1 CGGEAGPSDAERLLC
16 PLRAGQPGR
25 RPFLLALRRAADA
38 GRGRAARR
46 EHLDDLAGRHR
57 SGRWRLRGAAAR
69 VGHDRGPA
77 GRHRPAPGQA
87 RAERRQPVPAGQRA
101 DHGRPPPGQRHF
113 PRRCDGVPA
122 PRRVLPARIRVRRA
136 RRGQPERHLR
146 EPGADRGDQPERR
159 GRGPGGQVPADL
171 PRGQAIAGR
180 PWRGRTGRG
189 MSAEPAR
196 AYFGIGEVIAQLRA
210 EFPDVSVSKIRF
222 LEAEGLIQPAR
233 SPSGY
238 RKFAPADVD
247 RLRYI
252 LTAQRDQY
260 LPLRVIKD
268 QLESDQPAAGPMSR
282 RELLEANGIAAQE
295 LAALGEFGMVRRSG
309 RQYPPEA
316 VEAVQ
321 AIAALGQY
329 GVQPRHLRVLRAS
342 VERETAL
349 IEQVVAP
356 VLRQRSPGARERAAT
371 SAREIASLVL
381 AVHAALIEM
390 TLTDAGFAGPEGG
403 GTGRSAQG
411 AGVPAALAGVL

>member
-1 CGGEAGPSDAERLLC
+1 
-16 PLRAGQPGR
+16 
-25 RPFLLALRRAADA
+25 
-38 GRGRAARR
+38 
-46 EHLDDLAGRHR
+46 
-57 SGRWRLRGAAAR
+57 
-69 VGHDRGPA
+69 
-77 GRHRPAPGQA
+77 
-87 RAERRQPVPAGQRA
+87 
-101 DHGRPPPGQRHF
+101 
-113 PRRCDGVPA
+113 
-122 PRRVLPARIRVRRA
+122 
-136 RRGQPERHLR
+136 
-146 EPGADRGDQPERR
+146 
-159 GRGPGGQVPADL
+159 
-171 PRGQAIAGR
+171 
-180 PWRGRTGRG
+180 

-210 EFPDVSVSKIRF
+210 EFPDISVSKIRF

-238 RKFAPADVD
+238 RKFGPADVD

-252 LTAQRDQY
+252 LTAQRDLY

-282 RELLEANGIAAQE
+282 REVLDTTGIDERE
-295 LAALGEFGMVRRSG
+295 LAELEEFGLVRRSG

-321 AIAALGQY
+321 AIMALGQY

-356 VLRQRSPGARERAAT
+356 VLRQRSPGARDRAAT

-390 TLTDAGFAGPEGG
+390 TLADAGFAGPEGG
-403 GTGRSAQG
+403 GTGR
-411 AGVPAALAGVL
+411 